1 MMDWVRKNVGLIAGF
16 TVAVMVLWLVGT
28 AVSVRATQAD
38 IAGVLFGKKIMLES
52 YVQALDA
59 VTRQALL
66 TRGDKF
72 REETK
77 PEELEQ
83 LAWQRLTMLAEAK
96 RRRFRVTDEEVIT
109 ELQRWPIFQRD
120 GQFDRGSYEAIVKYS
135 LGTSPRHFEEEMRE
149 SLMIYKLTDEAIKTD
164 VTDHEVSEAFQAKE
178 EAIKVSYFTV
188 PQETAAREIA
198 DSLRQ
203 NPALFKTASQQVG
216 QQMVTTDLLKRSTSV
231 ANFGLAGKIFEPLFL
246 LNDGEV
252 SGPLETSQGWLI
264 ARLESKS
271 PADLSKLEGGKE
283 AIRRELLEQKKLS
296 SYFTWYSE
304 LLKRANLKKTL
315 PTDRTKKRI
324 PAPIQQQSP
333 APSQQKQ
340 PVAR

>member
-38 IAGVLFGKKIMLES
+38 VAGTLFGKKIMLES

-96 RRRFRVTDEEVIT
+96 RRGISVTDNEVVT

-135 LGTSPRHFEEEMRE
+135 LGTSARHFEEEMRE
-149 SLMIYKLTDEAIKTD
+149 SLMIYKLTDEVIKTK
-164 VTDHEVSEAFQAKE
+164 VTKQEIQEAFQAKE

-188 PQETAAREIA
+188 PQETSGREIA
-198 DSLRQ
+198 DTLRQ
-203 NPALFKTASQQVG
+203 NPASFNTVAQQVG
-216 QQMVTTDLLKRSTSV
+216 QQIVTTDLVKRSTAV
-231 ANFGLAGKIFEPLFL
+231 ANLGLAGNVFEPLFL
-246 LNDGEV
+246 LNDGEIAD
-252 SGPLETSQGWLI
+252 PLETPQGWLI
-264 ARLESKS
+264 ARLESKN
-271 PADLSKLEGGKE
+271 PADLSKFEGEKE
-283 AIRRELLEQKKLS
+283 AIQRELLEQKKLS

-315 PTDRTKKRI
+315 PTEQTKKQA
-324 PAPIQQQSP
+324 PASIQQQIP
-333 APSQQKQ
+333 APSQQEQ